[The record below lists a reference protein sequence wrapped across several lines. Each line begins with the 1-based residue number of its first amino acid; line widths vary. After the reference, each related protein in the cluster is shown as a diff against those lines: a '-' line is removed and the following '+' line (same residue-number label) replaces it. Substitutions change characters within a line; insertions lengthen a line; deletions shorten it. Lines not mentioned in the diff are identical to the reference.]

1 MASELEKELL
11 IEKLANSP
19 SFADT
24 RSILRRLSRFAD
36 FTRDQAR
43 SVVTAAIGNNQVYWI
58 MTDKDINNYLRQII
72 DGHEEGIDEEDL
84 SQFQNYLRGEPEP
97 APVPSPEPSIEDDDI
112 PF

>member
-1 MASELEKELL
+1 MASELEKELV
-11 IEKLANSP
+11 IEKLVNSL

-43 SVVTAAIGNNQVYWI
+43 SVVSAAIGNNQVYWI
-58 MTDKDINNYLRQII
+58 MTDTDINTYLRQII
-72 DGHEEGIDEEDL
+72 VGHEEEIDEDDL
-84 SQFQNYLRGEPEP
+84 SQFRDYLRGEPEP
-97 APVPSPEPSIEDDDI
+97 EPSPGPSIEDNEI